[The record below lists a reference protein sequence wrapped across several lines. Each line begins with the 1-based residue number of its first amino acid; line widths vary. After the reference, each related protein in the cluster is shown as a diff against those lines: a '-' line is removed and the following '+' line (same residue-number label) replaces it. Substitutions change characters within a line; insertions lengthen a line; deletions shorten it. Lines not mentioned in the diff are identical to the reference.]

1 LIIIVLLIDYFL
13 ATPPNAMILLHSN
26 VKPADLIKAGIGLKL
41 FGIIVVFVVS
51 IVLLTT
57 IFHIDEMQT
66 MFNTTVLINNTL
78 H

>member
-1 LIIIVLLIDYFL
+1 LIIIVLLIEYFL